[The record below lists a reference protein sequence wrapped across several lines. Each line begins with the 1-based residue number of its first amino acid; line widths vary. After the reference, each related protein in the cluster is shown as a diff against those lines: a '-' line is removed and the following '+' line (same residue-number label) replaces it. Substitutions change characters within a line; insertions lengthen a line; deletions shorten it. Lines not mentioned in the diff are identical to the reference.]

1 MGGEGGGSAVH
12 RRSQIMIGG
21 KRRSFRLQP
30 GLPPLCCRR
39 ALWVLHVDHLAQ
51 FLLSGQPGKSSA
63 TILQRSGAR
72 GGRGGRGLRSLT
84 CSLANTPDLLFP
96 KPYICM
102 ALSSSS
108 ELSLYTTCSTCQSN
122 SSSSSSSSS
131 PVPLLLPLETT
142 RCYLR

>member
-12 RRSQIMIGG
+12 PHSQIMIGG
-21 KRRSFRLQP
+21 KSRSFRLQP

-39 ALWVLHVDHLAQ
+39 VLRVLHVEHLAQ
-51 FLLSGQPGKSSA
+51 FLLSGQPRKSSA
-63 TILQRSGAR
+63 TILQRSG
-72 GGRGGRGLRSLT
+72 GQGGRGLRSLT

-96 KPYICM
+96 KPYICI
-102 ALSSSS
+102 AFSSSS